1 MNPKLIGTVVLMF
14 IRGGIA
20 KSGRPYL
27 QVSNGR
33 AELFANLPK
42 NLDKDE
48 FQEQVQIFEEGDE
61 ITLEVETIVG
71 SDTIKVLSI
80 TQ

>member
-1 MNPKLIGTVVLMF
+1 MNPVLESEVTLMY

-33 AELFANLPK
+33 AEFFLNIPK
-42 NLDKDE
+42 KFDGITETTFDDLA
-48 FQEQVQIFEEGDE
+48 EGDE
-61 ITLEVETIVG
+61 ITVTVSQLVG
-71 SDTIKVLSI
+71 SDRVVLVSL
-80 TQ
+80 

>member
-1 MNPKLIGTVVLMF
+1 MDNYLEGAVKMTF

-33 AELFANLPK
+33 AELFLNIPK
-42 NLDKDE
+42 NAQFTDE
-48 FQEQVQIFEEGDE
+48 TVAEYEEGDE
-61 ITLEVETIVG
+61 IEVNVRTLPG
-71 SDTIKVLSI
+71 SDSVTFMGIV
-80 TQ
+80 